1 MSARGVKMMNTKAY
15 GQLKNKAASAIGA
28 LFAAVLLIVTAS
40 APAGAGFSEIDE
52 KVKDVLAG
60 DWGWGKISF
69 NVRWRFEY
77 VDQQGKDISRGDS
90 IRLRLGYLTP
100 KWLEFQGFTEFEGST
115 PIFLNDYNS
124 LRNGKTRYAVIADP
138 ADAELNQG
146 WLAFSGIP
154 DTVVKAGRQ
163 KIVYNNHRFIGNV
176 GWRQMEQTFDAAG
189 IVNRTLGNSD
199 FKFAFVRNVRT
210 ITSQNVNMASPLLNL
225 GYTFPGIGKLS
236 AYGYW
241 LDYDDDR
248 NSGPFSF
255 AFSTQT
261 YGIRFNGSTSV
272 VENLNLFYTAEYAY
286 QADYK
291 NNPGNYN
298 ANYFHFIGG
307 IKIPKAGAG
316 FSDITA
322 KTGWEY
328 LGSDNGIGLQTPL
341 GTNHAFLGWADQ
353 FLVTP
358 PDGVVDLYGAL
369 GATFWGVN
377 LLGVYHQFDAA
388 EGSEDYGHEI
398 DAQVTK
404 KFGEHYSLM
413 AKYANYFANDF
424 KTDTWKF
431 WLQAVIS
438 F

>member
-60 DWGWGKISF
+60 DWGKISF

-358 PDGVVDLYGAL
+358 PDGVGDLYGAL
-369 GATFWGVN
+369 GATVWGVN

>member
-1 MSARGVKMMNTKAY
+1 MMNVKAY
-15 GQLKNKAASAIGA
+15 RQLINKAASAIGA
-28 LFAAVLLIVTAS
+28 LLVAVLLTILAVT
-40 APAGAGFSEIDE
+40 PAAARFFEFNE
-52 KVKDVLAG
+52 KVKDTLAG
-60 DWGWGKISF
+60 DWGKINF
-69 NVRWRFEY
+69 NIRWRFEY
-77 VDQQGKDISRGDS
+77 VDQQDKEISRGDP

-100 KWLEFQGFTEFEGST
+100 KWFKFQGFAEFEGNT
-115 PIFLNDYNS
+115 PVFLNNYNS
-124 LRNGKTRYAVIADP
+124 LRNGKTEYAVIADP
-138 ADAELNQG
+138 AEAELNQG

-189 IVNRTLGNSD
+189 ITNQTLGNSD
-199 FKFAFVRNVRT
+199 FKFALVWNART
-210 ITSQNVNMASPLLNL
+210 ITSKNVNMTSPFLNL
-225 GYTFPGIGKLS
+225 GYTFPEIGKLT

-241 LDYDDDR
+241 LDYDDDH
-248 NSGPFSF
+248 NSGPFPF

-272 VENLNLFYTAEYAY
+272 VENLNLLYTAEYAY

-291 NNPGNYN
+291 NNPRDYN
-298 ANYFHFIGG
+298 ANYFHFSGG

-322 KTGWEY
+322 KIGWEY
-328 LGSDNGIGLQTPL
+328 LGSDKGVGLQTPL
-341 GTNHAFLGWADQ
+341 GTNHAFQGWADQ
-353 FLVTP
+353 FLTTP

-369 GATFWGVN
+369 GTTLWGVN
-377 LLGVYHQFDAA
+377 MLGVYHQFDAA
-388 EGSEDYGHEI
+388 EGSTDYGHEI
-398 DAQVTK
+398 NAQVTK
-404 KFGEHYSLM
+404 KFSEHYSLL
-413 AKYANYFANDF
+413 AAYANYFANDF

-431 WLQAVIS
+431 WLQGVIN